1 MSLFNAFFRAIFD
14 RMMGPFEGM
23 PALVTLLPISLVF
36 SVFALYA
43 FKWTSDQDAMEE
55 VKRKIHAGIFEIRLF
70 NDDLRAIFRAQF
82 EVFGHVLNNF
92 RLILIPLLW
101 MLVPAGIL
109 VTQLQFHYGY
119 SGLEPGDRVLVKA
132 ILKGDPEPTN
142 REKPAYSLEVPAGI
156 RVETEPIW
164 IPSRNEIT
172 WRIAVEA
179 EGSYELR
186 IVAADGTSSTKSL
199 QVTDKIVRR
208 SPKRGSTFLDQLAS
222 PAEAPLPADSPFR
235 AIWVDYP
242 EADVSLFGLIELNWV
257 IAFLLLSVPIAFALR
272 GPLGVTF

>member
-1 MSLFNAFFRAIFD
+1 MSLFNAFFRTIFD
-14 RMMGPFEGM
+14 RIMGPFEGM
-23 PALVTLLPISLVF
+23 PALVTLVPISLVF

-70 NDDLRAIFRAQF
+70 NDDLRAIFRAQL

-101 MLVPAGIL
+101 MLVPVGVLI
-109 VTQLQFHYGY
+109 TQLQFHYGY
-119 SGLEPGDRVLVKA
+119 SGLEPGDQILVKA
-132 ILKGDPEPTN
+132 VLKGDPEPTN
-142 REKPAYSLEVPAGI
+142 QEKPRYSLEVPTGI
-156 RVETEPIW
+156 RVETEAIW
-164 IPSRNEIT
+164 IPSLNEIT
-172 WRIAVEA
+172 WRIKTEA
-179 EGSYELR
+179 EGSYELQ
-186 IVAADGTSSTKSL
+186 IVAADGTSTTKSL

-222 PAEAPLPADSPFR
+222 PAEAPLPGDSPFS

-242 EADVSLFGLIELNWV
+242 EADVSLFGLIELHWI
-257 IAFLLLSVPIAFALR
+257 IAFLLISVPIAFALR